1 MSSFANRKTDC
12 SKVRPRET
20 DERETILGDIEQLEK
35 LTTRTKNIKLTN
47 KNDFEGIKQSI
58 IESIGCLSDKP
69 TVKQLVD
76 AHYNV
81 CYFFAN
87 NYQYEHT
94 NIDLFD
100 CTVQQYCENM
110 IRICNEIVAQ
120 LGMQQPKR
128 IKMIEHIVAPVVRK
142 CMNESSF
149 YP

>member
-1 MSSFANRKTDC
+1 MSSVNNRKSDYT
-12 SKVRPRET
+12 KTRPRET
-20 DERETILGDIEQLEK
+20 DERETIMNDIEQLER
-35 LTTRTKNIKLTN
+35 LTTKTKNIKLTD
-47 KNDFEGIKQSI
+47 KNDFDGIKHSI
-58 IESIGCLSDKP
+58 IDSIGFLSDKP
-69 TVKQLVD
+69 TVKELVD

-81 CYFFAN
+81 CYFFAT

-110 IRICNEIVAQ
+110 LRICNEIVVE

-128 IKMIEHIVAPVVRK
+128 TKMIEHIVAPVVKK